1 MFKLKKEF
9 VLLILIFLLTLS
21 LRLFFVF
28 QTDFFSEDLA
38 YFHLR
43 NTENILETG
52 KPIYFDGLSYSG
64 RPVLYPPFSN
74 YFLAFF
80 SLFLPINLVAKLIP
94 EILISSLVI
103 IVYLIS
109 KELTKD
115 VRASLLTALMAG
127 FIPLFA
133 SKILNTISIYSFVL
147 PIFFFMIYCMI
158 KIREERSYLP
168 YLVIFSVLLPLTH
181 STAFLIVF
189 SLIIYF
195 LLVIS
200 ESWNLRATNKEAIF
214 FVILTTFLIQFLIYK
229 EAFLLYG
236 FNTIW
241 SNTPVQLFLEYFK
254 DINIMTILYEVGIL
268 PVVFGFIAIF
278 FGLFR
283 KKRNDLFL
291 LGGVILSTL
300 LLLTLKLIS
309 IADGLLFLGLT
320 LVILSSLTIK
330 NFFNYLKLTKF
341 SHLQKHFS
349 VILVILVIVSLAI
362 PFVISANKTVKN
374 IPTEK
379 DIEALLWFKLNIEEE
394 AVVLAPLEEGHL
406 ISQIT
411 KKSNVLD
418 DLFLLA
424 PDPGERLEDVDQIY
438 TTKSEFKALD
448 LLQKYDVDY
457 IFLSEKTKE
466 KYNIT
471 ELSYAVDKKCFRI
484 RKYEEPKIYQVRE
497 C

>member
-1 MFKLKKEF
+1 
-9 VLLILIFLLTLS
+9 
-21 LRLFFVF
+21 
-28 QTDFFSEDLA
+28 
-38 YFHLR
+38 
-43 NTENILETG
+43 
-52 KPIYFDGLSYSG
+52 
-64 RPVLYPPFSN
+64 
-74 YFLAFF
+74 
-80 SLFLPINLVAKLIP
+80 
-94 EILISSLVI
+94 
-103 IVYLIS
+103 
-109 KELTKD
+109 
-115 VRASLLTALMAG
+115 ALMAG

-411 KKSNVLD
+411 KKSNVL
-418 DLFLLA
+418 
-424 PDPGERLEDVDQIY
+424 
-438 TTKSEFKALD
+438 
-448 LLQKYDVDY
+448 
-457 IFLSEKTKE
+457 
-466 KYNIT
+466 
-471 ELSYAVDKKCFRI
+471 
-484 RKYEEPKIYQVRE
+484 
-497 C
+497 